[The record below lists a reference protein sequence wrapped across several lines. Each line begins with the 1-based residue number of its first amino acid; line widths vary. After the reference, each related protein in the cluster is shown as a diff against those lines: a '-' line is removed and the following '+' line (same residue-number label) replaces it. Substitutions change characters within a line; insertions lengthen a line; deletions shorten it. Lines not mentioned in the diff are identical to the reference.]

1 MTFDKYEK
9 HGAYHYEMM
18 NDPFYR
24 CKIDRALSYVMDGK
38 MLDIG
43 CGDGVLVHEMGKA
56 GMYTHGIDSSAEG
69 IRLAK
74 MFTCC
79 TDLRVGTAER
89 LPFPDNQ
96 FDLCVMLDAIN
107 YLDDVERAVWEAER
121 VLKPSGK
128 LVIMSPMDSDDP
140 LQKRVCT
147 VEDLRMIIKDTSMA
161 FLKPEYIR
169 RSDFKRCWL
178 WDKVLE
184 FVVAGVK

>member
-43 CGDGVLVHEMGKA
+43 CGDGVLIHEMGKA
-56 GMYTHGIDSSAEG
+56 GMDVHGIDSSAEG

-79 TDLRVGTAER
+79 TDLRVGRAED
-89 LPFPDNQ
+89 LPWASGT
-96 FDLCVMLDAIN
+96 FDLCIMLDVVN
-107 YLDDVERAVWEAER
+107 YLDDVKQAISEAAR
-121 VLKPSGK
+121 VLVKGGK
-128 LVIMSPMDSDDP
+128 LVIMSPVESDDEQQQQ
-140 LQKRVCT
+140 LCSCYEIFNMVDKY
-147 VEDLRMIIKDTSMA
+147 LSWKGNSFIS
-161 FLKPEYIR
+161 
-169 RSDFKRCWL
+169 RSDYKRCWL
-178 WDKVLE
+178 RDKVLE
-184 FVVAGVK
+184 FVVVGVK